1 MQVILRE
8 DVEHLGRS
16 GEVVS
21 VRNGYGRNFLI
32 PQGLAVVAT
41 PKNVNRIEHEKQR
54 ILARTEKLER
64 EAQKRASTIE
74 AASISIPAAVGEEN
88 RLFGSVT
95 SKDVEQA
102 LRENGIEVSRKAIA
116 MPEDQP
122 IKALGMYTVQIKL
135 HSKVTAKLKL
145 WVVAK

>member
-21 VRNGYGRNFLI
+21 VRNGYGRNYLI

-64 EAQKRASTIE
+64 EAQKRAATIE
-74 AASISIPAAVGEEN
+74 AASISIAAAVGEEN

-102 LRENGIEVSRKAIA
+102 LRENGIDVTRKAIT

-122 IKALGMYTVQIKL
+122 IKALGMYTVHIKL
-135 HSKVTAKLKL
+135 HSKVSAKLKL